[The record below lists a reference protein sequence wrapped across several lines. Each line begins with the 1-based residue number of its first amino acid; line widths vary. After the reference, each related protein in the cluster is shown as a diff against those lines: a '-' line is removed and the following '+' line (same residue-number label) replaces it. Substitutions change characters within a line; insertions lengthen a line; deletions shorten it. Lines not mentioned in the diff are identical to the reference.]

1 MSASMHRRELPLREP
16 VKGSEDSNRER
27 THPDRGHTTLDHS
40 GGDDQL
46 PFLQTSYLRRRTVPQ

>member
-16 VKGSEDSNRER
+16 VKGSEDSDRER

-46 PFLQTSYLRRRTVPQ
+46 LFLQA